1 MQGYDDSWAST
12 QLWRSL
18 GNFTSLRWRHSGTAT
33 ENTPPTAGT
42 PIAPIQPTL
51 AKETAMTPWVSPI
64 HNISDNQQR
73 PRSLSSAHMYRHM
86 ASGVT
91 STGSHGENGS
101 TGHGGS
107 CYCDCPPFMGF
118 GFCFAMKKKN
128 AYLSSVS
135 VSGGAQDC
143 AAIDALAGAVC
154 PAHGIPRQCHTPPQ
168 ALDEDCSDIR
178 YVHASSHVCGMW
190 RMHAWAVHSLLARC
204 QLSDGDTRTI
214 YMTVALMIVR
224 CLRLCCMPLCVWR

>member
-1 MQGYDDSWAST
+1 
-12 QLWRSL
+12 
-18 GNFTSLRWRHSGTAT
+18 
-33 ENTPPTAGT
+33 
-42 PIAPIQPTL
+42 
-51 AKETAMTPWVSPI
+51 
-64 HNISDNQQR
+64 
-73 PRSLSSAHMYRHM
+73 MYRHM

-101 TGHGGS
+101 TGHGSS

-190 RMHAWAVHSLLARC
+190 RMHVPVKHVLTNVVGTSIVFVSYLL
-204 QLSDGDTRTI
+204 
-214 YMTVALMIVR
+214 VALLLYGPYTPFSLAVS
-224 CLRLCCMPLCVWR
+224 